1 MNIDQKI
8 LILSGRKDILNNY
21 EDAQDLT
28 KKMKNAKLIDME
40 TNKRTHSEELVD
52 VLRDYLDKIKLFK

>member
-1 MNIDQKI
+1 
-8 LILSGRKDILNNY
+8 
-21 EDAQDLT
+21 
-28 KKMKNAKLIDME
+28 MKNAKLIDME